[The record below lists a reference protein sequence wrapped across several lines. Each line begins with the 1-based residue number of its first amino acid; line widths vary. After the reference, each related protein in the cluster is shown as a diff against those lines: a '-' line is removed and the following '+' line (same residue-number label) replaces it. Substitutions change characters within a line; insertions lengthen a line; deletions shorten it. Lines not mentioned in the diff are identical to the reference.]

1 MKRQTHILLAATV
14 LAAAPALSMAAGTI
28 TFKGTVTNQT
38 CTVAVEGSPNPEVTL
53 PDVSVNQLT
62 TAGMSAGLKTFKVE
76 VSGCTPQAAAM
87 NINTVFWGDAIHNG
101 ALKNQLT
108 GTDAAGNVA
117 LQLLSDDT
125 GLESS
130 VISLNGSTPVG
141 GLVIEPNTDKGSKTF
156 AVRYLAVNGAATA
169 GAVKSVV
176 NYDITY
182 Q

>member
-1 MKRQTHILLAATV
+1 MKQLTRATLAITVFATV
-14 LAAAPALSMAAGTI
+14 PALSMAAGQIKFTG
-28 TFKGTVTNQT
+28 KVTNQT
-38 CTVAVEGSPNPEVTL
+38 CTVAVEGQTNPEVTL
-53 PDVSVNQLT
+53 PDVSENQLSA
-62 TAGMSAGLKTFKVE
+62 AGMTAGLKTFE
-76 VSGCTPQAAAM
+76 IAVSGCNSQATAM
-87 NINTVFWGDAIHNG
+87 NISTVFWGDTIENG
-101 ALKNQLT
+101 ALKNT
-108 GTDAAGNVA
+108 ATTDPAGNVA

-156 AVRYLAVNGAATA
+156 AVRYLAVNGTATA